1 MPFVRIPHASVAVS
15 ALRSR
20 VFLARLLFIA

>member
-1 MPFVRIPHASVAVS
+1 MPFARTPHASVAVS
-15 ALRSR
+15 AVRSP

>member
-1 MPFVRIPHASVAVS
+1 MPFARIPHAPVAVS
-15 ALRSR
+15 AMRSP